1 MIKNWYVLKVRTRQE
16 IRIAKSLTEMGF
28 TVYCPT
34 KKEVRQYSDRKVT
47 KTVPLFS
54 AYIFIHL
61 EETNRDS
68 VFSVPGIE
76 RYLFWL
82 GKPAVIRI
90 EEMEAMRSYLE
101 DDRLETVAL
110 TKFTPGNKM
119 VLTQGAF
126 KDYQATITEVGRKR
140 VRMVIK
146 GMGVVLN
153 MKLRDLV

>member
-1 MIKNWYVLKVRTRQE
+1 
-16 IRIAKSLTEMGF
+16 
-28 TVYCPT
+28 
-34 KKEVRQYSDRKVT
+34 
-47 KTVPLFS
+47 
-54 AYIFIHL
+54 
-61 EETNRDS
+61 
-68 VFSVPGIE
+68 
-76 RYLFWL
+76 
-82 GKPAVIRI
+82 
-90 EEMEAMRSYLE
+90 MRSYLE

-126 KDYQATITEVGRKR
+126 KDCHAPITEVGRKR